1 MDEEAIRDST
11 PDMRTWAPW
20 NRTPWTRCPPA
31 LRPSARRLCLSFRSP
46 PPAIFSSS
54 MPLFVPLLAISHSF
68 PLPLCHFFSSHVRNT
83 SSLPTSFPSF
93 SLLSLLPSFVLP
105 FPVFSPPSP
114 PPSYTIRATL
124 PLSASTTKCYAPAV
138 SLVLCRDFHALRFSR
153 NMEFFTSSDAPLP
166 KKTMEFVPPV
176 TPSVHQSLPQF
187 ISHSL
192 SHQSPLS
199 SPVTPSVSPVTPS
212 VHQSVTLS
220 SPVTPSVQSLL
231 SSPVTPS
238 VHQSLSSVTP
248 SVHSLLSSFTSL
260 PQFTSVHQSLPQFTV
275 TPSVHQSLP
284 QFTSHS
290 LSSPVTPQFT
300 SHSSVSPVT
309 PQFITPQFTSHSLSS
324 VTPSVSPVTPSVHQS
339 LLSSPVTPQFSSP
352 VSSPVTPSVHTP
364 SVHQSSSVHQ
374 SLPQFSHP
382 QFTVTPQFTSH
393 SLSSPVTPSS
403 CSSHS
408 LSSPVKSLPPAA
420 PPNSPRH
427 CALLSRASLPRQVAR
442 ALGERERPL
451 TLLFCWLMAK
461 ERHVRKYAQ
470 LYTNLGIDVLK
481 VRVSPFDLLRPTKGS
496 QVAADQVLQFL
507 HANPSH
513 SPVLIHGFSVGGYV
527 FSEVMVK
534 VENDFKK
541 HGHLLNRFV
550 GQIWDSGVDI
560 DGIPDGMPRAITN
573 NALLQKS
580 MKKYLEWYL
589 KIQYDT
595 ATIHYE
601 RASQKMHQN
610 FVGVPGLFLFSDNDP
625 VSTPEMNARV
635 YKKWEA
641 KGHQV
646 YTGHWQKSP
655 HVTHFQRHPVE
666 YQELMVAFLERVGMI
681 EPARQRAT
689 SI

>member
-1 MDEEAIRDST
+1 MAAASWRMAAGALGCSPAILRSRSPFLRISAT
-11 PDMRTWAPW
+11 LSS
-20 NRTPWTRCPPA
+20 PA
-31 LRPSARRLCLSFRSP
+31 LTTRFCA
-46 PPAIFSSS
+46 
-54 MPLFVPLLAISHSF
+54 
-68 PLPLCHFFSSHVRNT
+68 
-83 SSLPTSFPSF
+83 
-93 SLLSLLPSFVLP
+93 
-105 FPVFSPPSP
+105 PV
-114 PPSYTIRATL
+114 
-124 PLSASTTKCYAPAV
+124 V

-153 NMEFFTSSDAPLP
+153 NMEFFTSSDVPLP
-166 KKTMEFVPPV
+166 KKTME
-176 TPSVHQSLPQF
+176 
-187 ISHSL
+187 
-192 SHQSPLS
+192 
-199 SPVTPSVSPVTPS
+199 
-212 VHQSVTLS
+212 
-220 SPVTPSVQSLL
+220 
-231 SSPVTPS
+231 
-238 VHQSLSSVTP
+238 
-248 SVHSLLSSFTSL
+248 
-260 PQFTSVHQSLPQFTV
+260 
-275 TPSVHQSLP
+275 
-284 QFTSHS
+284 
-290 LSSPVTPQFT
+290 
-300 SHSSVSPVT
+300 
-309 PQFITPQFTSHSLSS
+309 
-324 VTPSVSPVTPSVHQS
+324 
-339 LLSSPVTPQFSSP
+339 
-352 VSSPVTPSVHTP
+352 
-364 SVHQSSSVHQ
+364 
-374 SLPQFSHP
+374 
-382 QFTVTPQFTSH
+382 
-393 SLSSPVTPSS
+393 
-403 CSSHS
+403 
-408 LSSPVKSLPPAA
+408 
-420 PPNSPRH
+420 
-427 CALLSRASLPRQVAR
+427 VAR

-635 YKKWEA
+635 YKKWES

>member
-1 MDEEAIRDST
+1 
-11 PDMRTWAPW
+11 
-20 NRTPWTRCPPA
+20 
-31 LRPSARRLCLSFRSP
+31 
-46 PPAIFSSS
+46 
-54 MPLFVPLLAISHSF
+54 
-68 PLPLCHFFSSHVRNT
+68 
-83 SSLPTSFPSF
+83 
-93 SLLSLLPSFVLP
+93 
-105 FPVFSPPSP
+105 
-114 PPSYTIRATL
+114 
-124 PLSASTTKCYAPAV
+124 
-138 SLVLCRDFHALRFSR
+138 
-153 NMEFFTSSDAPLP
+153 MEFFTSSDAPLP
-166 KKTMEFVPPV
+166 KKTME
-176 TPSVHQSLPQF
+176 
-187 ISHSL
+187 
-192 SHQSPLS
+192 
-199 SPVTPSVSPVTPS
+199 
-212 VHQSVTLS
+212 
-220 SPVTPSVQSLL
+220 
-231 SSPVTPS
+231 
-238 VHQSLSSVTP
+238 
-248 SVHSLLSSFTSL
+248 
-260 PQFTSVHQSLPQFTV
+260 
-275 TPSVHQSLP
+275 
-284 QFTSHS
+284 
-290 LSSPVTPQFT
+290 
-300 SHSSVSPVT
+300 
-309 PQFITPQFTSHSLSS
+309 
-324 VTPSVSPVTPSVHQS
+324 
-339 LLSSPVTPQFSSP
+339 
-352 VSSPVTPSVHTP
+352 
-364 SVHQSSSVHQ
+364 
-374 SLPQFSHP
+374 
-382 QFTVTPQFTSH
+382 
-393 SLSSPVTPSS
+393 
-403 CSSHS
+403 
-408 LSSPVKSLPPAA
+408 
-420 PPNSPRH
+420 
-427 CALLSRASLPRQVAR
+427 VAR

>member
-1 MDEEAIRDST
+1 MAAASWRMAAGTLGCS
-11 PDMRTWAPW
+11 A
-20 NRTPWTRCPPA
+20 A
-31 LRPSARRLCLSFRSP
+31 LLRSR
-46 PPAIFSSS
+46 A
-54 MPLFVPLLAISHSF
+54 PLL
-68 PLPLCHFFSSHVRNT
+68 R
-83 SSLPTSFPSF
+83 
-93 SLLSLLPSFVLP
+93 
-105 FPVFSPPSP
+105 
-114 PPSYTIRATL
+114 IRATL

-166 KKTMEFVPPV
+166 KKTME
-176 TPSVHQSLPQF
+176 
-187 ISHSL
+187 
-192 SHQSPLS
+192 
-199 SPVTPSVSPVTPS
+199 
-212 VHQSVTLS
+212 
-220 SPVTPSVQSLL
+220 
-231 SSPVTPS
+231 
-238 VHQSLSSVTP
+238 
-248 SVHSLLSSFTSL
+248 
-260 PQFTSVHQSLPQFTV
+260 
-275 TPSVHQSLP
+275 
-284 QFTSHS
+284 
-290 LSSPVTPQFT
+290 
-300 SHSSVSPVT
+300 
-309 PQFITPQFTSHSLSS
+309 
-324 VTPSVSPVTPSVHQS
+324 
-339 LLSSPVTPQFSSP
+339 
-352 VSSPVTPSVHTP
+352 
-364 SVHQSSSVHQ
+364 
-374 SLPQFSHP
+374 
-382 QFTVTPQFTSH
+382 
-393 SLSSPVTPSS
+393 
-403 CSSHS
+403 
-408 LSSPVKSLPPAA
+408 
-420 PPNSPRH
+420 
-427 CALLSRASLPRQVAR
+427 VAR